1 MMPIMTPYRTPYN
14 KLKQQRGLQKGGGLR
29 HNSPTTKPLE
39 ASCAALT
46 CAFFVSAI
54 QQACYLAA
62 RVEGMADAKK
72 RPYSNEGGLIGLNT
86 RPIAGNKSSRLVAV
100 VETRRPVNTKAGRPT
115 LTKPL
120 GGHSMPTPSN
130 RLAAFSFTVNLPADS
145 FIQSINATFSAGDW
159 IAYIRTTRDQF
170 APICNTNGKTQR
182 FPTLDSLAQYLAD
195 AGVCDLDVSLLGLG
209 KGAA

>member
-1 MMPIMTPYRTPYN
+1 
-14 KLKQQRGLQKGGGLR
+14 
-29 HNSPTTKPLE
+29 
-39 ASCAALT
+39 
-46 CAFFVSAI
+46 
-54 QQACYLAA
+54 
-62 RVEGMADAKK
+62 DAKK

-86 RPIAGNKSSRLVAV
+86 RPIAGNKSSRLVSV

-115 LTKPL
+115 LTKTPEV
-120 GGHSMPTPSN
+120 HSMPTLSN

-170 APICNTNGKTQR
+170 APICNTNGKTHR

-195 AGVCDLDVSLLGLG
+195 AGVCEFDVSLLGLG
-209 KGAA
+209 GA